1 MRDESLSRRRVLS
14 EIDAQYHSH
23 DCSVDDVL
31 RMLQFLYVISL
42 EQEHHNGM
50 SRLMRYILLKL

>member
-42 EQEHHNGM
+42 EQEHHDGM
-50 SRLMRYILLKL
+50 SRLMRYT

>member
-31 RMLQFLYVISL
+31 RMLQFLYVSSL
-42 EQEHHNGM
+42 EHNDGM
-50 SRLMRYILLKL
+50 IIKLFDVTVFFR